1 MPALF
6 QPRLING
13 PFEDPGL
20 LIPFPFERRAMLFDL
35 GDLAPLPPRDLL
47 KISQVFV
54 THTHMDHFI
63 GFDRLLRCVLGREKD
78 LDLYGPS
85 GFIGNVE
92 GKLAGYSWD
101 LVDRF
106 TSRLAL
112 HLTEVRADRLL
123 RRSYHCG
130 DGFAP
135 AGEIVEE
142 PFDGRLHAEP
152 ALEIRAAV
160 LRHSIPCLGFA
171 LTERFHVNIHTTGL
185 KALGLAPGPWI
196 ARFKHALYAGADR
209 QTEFRIL
216 PVRSGSERTFVL
228 GSLAEEIARITPG
241 QKIAYI
247 TDVGDGPD
255 TRTAVAAL
263 ARDADQLFIEAAFLD
278 SERDRAAATHH
289 LTARQAG
296 ELAAL
301 AGARGFTLF
310 HFSPRYEGRE
320 AELRE
325 EARQTYLRLAAR
337 AGSKMGH
344 TGIGHGA

>member
-1 MPALF
+1 VACS
-6 QPRLING
+6 
-13 PFEDPGL
+13 PGVPTL
-20 LIPFPFERRAMLFDL
+20 ASTTPLTGAVLAEIPQCT
-35 GDLAPLPPRDLL
+35 GDDVIAAVANARHA
-47 KISQVFV
+47 QVV
-54 THTHMDHFI
+54 WAAT
-63 GFDRLLRCVLGREKD
+63 
-78 LDLYGPS
+78 P
-85 GFIGNVE
+85 
-92 GKLAGYSWD
+92 
-101 LVDRF
+101 
-106 TSRLAL
+106 
-112 HLTEVRADRLL
+112 VR
-123 RRSYHCG
+123 
-130 DGFAP
+130 
-135 AGEIVEE
+135 V
-142 PFDGRLHAEP
+142 
-152 ALEIRAAV
+152 RAAV

-196 ARFKHALYAGADR
+196 ARFKRALYAGADR
-209 QTEFRIL
+209 QTEFRI
-216 PVRSGSERTFVL
+216 PPAPSGSERTFVL

-247 TDVGDGPD
+247 ADVGDGPD

-301 AGARGFTLF
+301 AGARRFTLF

-325 EARQTYLRLAAR
+325 EARQSYLQMAAR
-337 AGSKMGH
+337 AGGKMG
-344 TGIGHGA
+344 TLA

>member
-6 QPRLING
+6 QPRLVNG

-20 LIPFPFERRAMLFDL
+20 FIPFPFERRAVLFDL

-47 KISQVFV
+47 KISRVFV

-78 LDLYGPS
+78 LHLYGPA

-101 LVDRF
+101 LVSRF
-106 TSRLAL
+106 TARLAL
-112 HLTEVRADRLL
+112 HLTEVREDRLL

-130 DGFAP
+130 DGFA
-135 AGEIVEE
+135 AGGEIAAE

-152 ALEIRAAV
+152 ALEVRAAV
-160 LRHSIPCLGFA
+160 LRHSIPCLGLA

-185 KALGLAPGPWI
+185 KRLGLEPGPWI
-196 ARFKHALYAGADR
+196 ARFKRALYAGADP
-209 QTEFRIL
+209 QSEFRIEAG
-216 PVRSGSERTFVL
+216 RQG
-228 GSLAEEIARITPG
+228 AESTWTLRALTAEIARITPG

-247 TDVGDGPD
+247 SDIGDGPD

-263 ARDADQLFIEAAFLD
+263 ARDADHLFIEAAFLD
-278 SERDRAAATHH
+278 RDRDRAAATHH

-301 AGARGFTLF
+301 AGARRFTLF

-320 AELRE
+320 ADLLE
-325 EARQTYLRLAAR
+325 EARQSYLRVSAR
-337 AGSKMGH
+337 LSAGQRANGM
-344 TGIGHGA
+344 GHGA